1 MEFDS
6 SKVYTALNA
15 ADLKVGSR
23 VIVANDLA
31 HLRVFVHDNVT
42 CILEKVLDEENTLRF
57 IVDEDEAYSLA
68 YLVSEPEEKKLE
80 WTDLKVGDV
89 VRHKE
94 SGVEYLITGLD
105 KRNTG
110 GHCYF
115 ACSWH
120 RDSFLEECEK
130 VEDN

>member
-6 SKVYTALNA
+6 SKVYTALDA
-15 ADLKVGSR
+15 DDLKVGSN
-23 VIVANDLA
+23 VVVAEDLA

-42 CILEKVLDEENTLRF
+42 CILEKVLNEENAARF
-57 IVDEDEAYSLA
+57 VAYKGEAYSLA

-80 WTDLKVGDV
+80 LTDLKVGDV

-94 SGVEYLITGLD
+94 SGVEYVITAID
-105 KRNTG
+105 KRNN
-110 GHCYF
+110 CFF
-115 ACSWH
+115 AYSWH

>member
-1 MEFDS
+1 MEFDN
-6 SKVYTALNA
+6 SKVYTALD
-15 ADLKVGSR
+15 ADNLKVGSI
-23 VIVANDLA
+23 VIVAHDLA
-31 HLRVFVHDNVT
+31 HLRVFVHDDVT
-42 CILEKVLDEENTLRF
+42 CILEKILDEENTCRF
-57 IVDEDEAYSLA
+57 IANEGEVYSLA

-94 SGVEYLITGLD
+94 SGVEYLVTGLD
-105 KRNTG
+105 KRNKG

-115 ACSWH
+115 ASAWLS
-120 RDSFLEECEK
+120 DSCLEEYEK

>member
-1 MEFDS
+1 MEFDK

-15 ADLKVGSR
+15 DELKVGSK
-23 VIVANDLA
+23 VIVANDIARLK
-31 HLRVFVHDNVT
+31 VFVHDNVT
-42 CILEKVLDEENTLRF
+42 CILEKVIDEESTCRF
-57 IVDEDEAYSLA
+57 VANEGEPYCFA

-94 SGVEYLITGLD
+94 SGVEYLVTGLD
-105 KRNTG
+105 KRNKG

-115 ACSWH
+115 ASAWLS
-120 RDSFLEECEK
+120 DSCLEEYEK